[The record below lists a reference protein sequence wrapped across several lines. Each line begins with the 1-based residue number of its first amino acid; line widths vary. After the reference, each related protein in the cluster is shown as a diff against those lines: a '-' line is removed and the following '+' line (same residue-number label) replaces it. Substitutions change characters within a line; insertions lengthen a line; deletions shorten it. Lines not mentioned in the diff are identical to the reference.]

1 MNNLDVLKNQL
12 NDINNKRVRI
22 QTLKEQAQKR
32 CDEILKKYNVTS
44 LKELTQRKEQ
54 IDKEYQEE
62 LTKAQEYVAQAN
74 EYFSKYQG
82 LI

>member
-22 QTLKEQAQKR
+22 QTLKEHAQKR
-32 CDEILKKYNVTS
+32 CDEILKKYNVIS